1 MEGCIF
7 CDIAEG
13 RMQADI
19 VHSDDLV
26 IAFKDINP
34 QAPVHDV
41 VIPRR
46 HIPSAMDLTPEDA
59 PLLSDLFQ
67 VTQKVAEIEGIADR
81 GIRILTNVGL
91 EADQV
96 IKHLHFHV
104 LGGRKMHWPPG

>member
-13 RMQADI
+13 RMEADI
-19 VHSDDLV
+19 VYADDQMV
-26 IAFKDINP
+26 AFRDINP

-41 VIPRR
+41 VITRR
-46 HIPSAMDLTPEDA
+46 HITSALELTTEDSG
-59 PLLSDLFQ
+59 LLSDLFQ
-67 VTQKVAEIEGIADR
+67 AIEKVAEIEGVAEG
-81 GIRILTNVGL
+81 GIRIVTNVGI

-96 IKHLHFHV
+96 IKHLHFHI

>member
-13 RMQADI
+13 RMGAEI
-19 VHSDDLV
+19 VYEDDEAV
-26 IAFKDINP
+26 AFKDIKP

-41 VIPRR
+41 VISRR
-46 HIPSAMDLTPEDA
+46 HITSALDLTPDDA
-59 PLLSDLFQ
+59 PLLSHLFA
-67 VTQKVAEIEGIADR
+67 VMKTVAEIEGVANR
-81 GIRILTNVGL
+81 GVRIVTNVGQ

-104 LGGRKMHWPPG
+104 LGGRRMTWPPG

>member
-13 RMQADI
+13 RMGADI
-19 VHSDDLV
+19 VYEDGQSV
-26 IAFKDINP
+26 AFRDINP

-46 HIPSAMDLTPEDA
+46 HITSAFDLTPEDSG
-59 PLLSDLFQ
+59 LLFHLFS
-67 VTQKVAEIEGIADR
+67 VIKEVAEIEGVADR
-81 GIRILTNVGL
+81 GVRVVTNVGE

-104 LGGRKMHWPPG
+104 LGGRRMNWPPG

>member
-13 RMQADI
+13 RMGADI
-19 VHSDDLV
+19 VYEDEETV
-26 IAFKDINP
+26 AFSDINL

-46 HIPSAMDLTPEDA
+46 HITSALDLAKEDA
-59 PLLSDLFQ
+59 PLLFHLFE
-67 VTQKVAEIEGIADR
+67 VIKKVAELEGVADR
-81 GIRILTNVGL
+81 GVRIVTNVGQ

-104 LGGRKMHWPPG
+104 LGGRRMTWPPG